1 MGMHKKIFN
10 TILKSLERGMKL
22 PVNYNTIHSNGEI
35 FEILLQTSFLHQFIE
50 TTVEQRSYFADDV
63 CSADTVIKRINT
75 YGWERILV
83 DLKTINGQLFKGWID
98 KPKGN
103 VYVAVDYHD
112 IPRYIQKKR
121 DWKPRKKKCDDVDR
135 IVHSKKQ
142 YGTHCFH
149 RVLSADIVG
158 DEKFTVYFEP
168 ILTDYDQGKIPLS
181 LIKNVKR
188 TIRIKAMLMD
198 RGFFQAVT
206 IARLYEHHVPFVIR
220 AIRTKQVKRYLQ
232 DFKKNHRVW
241 QVYEYEFNKTAH
253 GWSDR
258 RGTRVKTT
266 LVVVDSSVAEG
277 IPVESY
283 DEDDRYFLFITNLPV
298 DSQDT
303 AFQLARDF
311 RKRWCIETGYK
322 TKKQFRGKTCSLSY
336 AVRLFLILLSFV
348 LYNIWI
354 CINSTLKHKNQWMQL
369 KKPHVSSYL
378 MMFLCMIHMFSRI
391 IFTEK

>member
-22 PVNYNTIHSNGEI
+22 PVNYNTIHSNREI

-50 TTVEQRSYFADDV
+50 TTVQQRSYFADDV

-83 DLKTINGQLFKGWID
+83 DLKVINGQLFKGWID

-112 IPRYIQKKR
+112 IPRFIQKKR

-142 YGTHCFH
+142 YGTYCFH

-158 DEKFTVYFEP
+158 AEKFTVYFEP

-206 IARLYEHHVPFVIR
+206 VARLYEHHVPFVIR
-220 AIRTKQVKRYLQ
+220 AIRTKQVKRCLQ
-232 DFKKNHRVW
+232 DFKKNHRIW

-298 DSQDT
+298 GSRDT

-336 AVRLFLILLSFV
+336 AVRLFFILLSFV

-354 CINSTLKHKNQWMQL
+354 CINSTLKHKDQWMQL
-369 KKPHVSSYL
+369 EKPHVSSYL
-378 MMFLCMIHMFSRI
+378 MMFLCMIHMFSRM

>member
-10 TILKSLERGMKL
+10 IILKSLEQGIKL

-35 FEILLQTSFLHQFIE
+35 FEILLQTSFLHQCIE
-50 TTVEQRSYFADDV
+50 TTVQQRGYLADDV

-83 DLKTINGQLFKGWID
+83 DLKAINGRLFMGWVD
-98 KPKGN
+98 RPTRN

-112 IPRYIQKKR
+112 IPRYVQKKR

-135 IVHSKKQ
+135 LVHSKKQ
-142 YGTHCFH
+142 CGTHCFH

-168 ILTDYDQGKIPLS
+168 ILTDYDQGKLPLS
-181 LIKNVKR
+181 LIENVKR
-188 TIRIKAMLMD
+188 TIRIKALLMD

-206 IARLYEHHVPFVIR
+206 VARLYEHRVPFVIR
-220 AIRTKQVKRYLQ
+220 AIRTKQVKRCLQ
-232 DFKKNHRVW
+232 EFKTNHRIW
-241 QVYEYEFNKTAH
+241 HVYEYEFNKTAH
-253 GWSDR
+253 GGSDR

-266 LVVVDSSVAEG
+266 LVIVDSSVAEG

-298 DSQDT
+298 GSQET
-303 AFQLARDF
+303 AFKLARDF

-354 CINSTLKHKNQWMQL
+354 CINSRLKHKRQLMQL
-369 KKPHVSSYL
+369 EKPYVSSYL
-378 MMFLCMIHMFSRI
+378 MMFLCMIQMFSRM
-391 IFTEK
+391 IFSEK

>member
-35 FEILLQTSFLHQFIE
+35 FEILLQTSFLHQCIE
-50 TTVEQRSYFADDV
+50 TTVQQRVYLAEDV
-63 CSADTVIKRINT
+63 YSADTVIKRITT

-83 DLKTINGQLFKGWID
+83 DLKAINGQLFKQWVD

-112 IPRYIQKKR
+112 IPRYVQKKR
-121 DWKPRKKKCDDVDR
+121 DWKPRKKKCDDVKR
-135 IVHSKKQ
+135 LVHSKKQ
-142 YGTHCFH
+142 CGTHCFH

-168 ILTDYDQGKIPLS
+168 ILTDYDQGKLPVS
-181 LIKNVKR
+181 LIEHLKR
-188 TIRIKAMLMD
+188 KTTLKALFMD

-206 IARLYEHHVPFVIR
+206 VARLYEYRMPFVIR
-220 AIRTKQVKRYLQ
+220 AIRTIQVKRCLQ
-232 DFKKNHRVW
+232 DFKKNHRIW
-241 QVYEYEFNKTAH
+241 HAYEYEFNTHAH
-253 GWSDR
+253 ERSDR

-266 LVVVDSSVAEG
+266 LIIVDSSVTDG
-277 IPVESY
+277 IPIENY
-283 DEDDRYFLFITNLPV
+283 DEDDRYFLFITNLLV
-298 DSQDT
+298 DSQDM
-303 AFQLARDF
+303 AGQLARDF

-348 LYNIWI
+348 LHNMWM
-354 CINSTLKHKNQWMQL
+354 CLNATLKQKNKWMKL
-369 KKPHVSSYL
+369 KQSYVSSYL
-378 MMFLCMIHMFSRI
+378 MMFLCMIHMFSLM
-391 IFTEK
+391 IFSEK

>member
-10 TILKSLERGMKL
+10 IILKSLEQGIKL

-35 FEILLQTSFLHQFIE
+35 FEILLQTSFLHQCIE
-50 TTVEQRSYFADDV
+50 TTVQQRGYFADGV

-83 DLKTINGQLFKGWID
+83 DLKAINGRLFRGWVD
-98 KPKGN
+98 KPTGN

-112 IPRYIQKKR
+112 IPRYVQKKR
-121 DWKPRKKKCDDVDR
+121 DWKPRKKKCDDVER
-135 IVHSKKQ
+135 LVHSKKQ
-142 YGTHCFH
+142 CGTYCFH

-168 ILTDYDQGKIPLS
+168 ILTDYDQGKLPLS
-181 LIKNVKR
+181 LITNVKR

-206 IARLYEHHVPFVIR
+206 VARLYEHHVPFIIR
-220 AIRTKQVKRYLQ
+220 AIRTKQVKRCLQ
-232 DFKKNHRVW
+232 EFKTNHRIW
-241 QVYEYEFNKTAH
+241 HAYEYEFNTHAH
-253 GWSDR
+253 ERSDR

-266 LVVVDSSVAEG
+266 LIIVDSSVTDG
-277 IPVESY
+277 IPIENY
-283 DEDDRYFLFITNLPV
+283 DEDDRYFLFITNLTV
-298 DSQDT
+298 DSQDM
-303 AFQLARDF
+303 ACQLARDF

-348 LYNIWI
+348 LHNMWI
-354 CINSTLKHKNQWMQL
+354 CLNATLKQKNKWMKL
-369 KKPHVSSYL
+369 KQSHVSSYL
-378 MMFLCMIHMFSRI
+378 MMFLCMIHMFSRM
-391 IFTEK
+391 IFSEN

>member
-10 TILKSLERGMKL
+10 TILKSLERGLKL

-35 FEILLQTSFLHQFIE
+35 FEILLQTSFLHQCIE
-50 TTVEQRSYFADDV
+50 TTVQQRGYLAEDV

-75 YGWERILV
+75 YGWERILI
-83 DLKTINGQLFKGWID
+83 DLKAINGQLFTGWVD

-121 DWKPRKKKCDDVDR
+121 DWEPRKKKCDDVER
-135 IVHSKKQ
+135 LVHSKKQ
-142 YGTHCFH
+142 CGTHCFH

-168 ILTDYDQGKIPLS
+168 ILTDYDQGKLPLS

-188 TIRIKAMLMD
+188 TIRMKAMLMD

-206 IARLYEHHVPFVIR
+206 IARLYEHRVPFVIR
-220 AIRTKQVKRYLQ
+220 AIRTKQVKRCLQ
-232 DFKKNHRVW
+232 EFKTNHRVW
-241 QVYEYEFNKTAH
+241 HVYEYEFNKTAH
-253 GWSDR
+253 EQSDR

-298 DSQDT
+298 DSQEK

-354 CINSTLKHKNQWMQL
+354 CINSRSKHKNQWMQL
-369 KKPHVSSYL
+369 EKPHVSSYM
-378 MMFLCMIHMFSRI
+378 MMFLCLIHMFSRM

>member
-10 TILKSLERGMKL
+10 TILKSLEQGIKL
-22 PVNYNTIHSNGEI
+22 PVSHNTIHSNGEI
-35 FEILLQTSFLHQFIE
+35 FEILLQTSFLHQCIE
-50 TTVEQRSYFADDV
+50 TTVQQRGYLADDV
-63 CSADTVIKRINT
+63 CSADTVIKRINA

-83 DLKTINGQLFKGWID
+83 DLKAINGRLFKEWVD

-112 IPRYIQKKR
+112 IPRYVQKKR

-135 IVHSKKQ
+135 VVHSKKQ
-142 YGTHCFH
+142 CGTHCFH

-168 ILTDYDQGKIPLS
+168 ILTDYDQGKIPVS

-198 RGFFQAVT
+198 RGFFQAVS

-220 AIRTKQVKRYLQ
+220 AIRTKQVKRCLQ
-232 DFKKNHRVW
+232 EFKTNHRVW
-241 QVYEYEFNKTAH
+241 HVYEYEFNKTAH
-253 GWSDR
+253 GRSDR

-298 DSQDT
+298 GSQET

-354 CINSTLKHKNQWMQL
+354 CINSRLKHKGHRMHL
-369 KKPHVSSYL
+369 EKHYVSSYL
-378 MMFLCMIHMFSRI
+378 MMFLCMIQMFSRM

>member
-1 MGMHKKIFN
+1 M
-10 TILKSLERGMKL
+10 
-22 PVNYNTIHSNGEI
+22 
-35 FEILLQTSFLHQFIE
+35 
-50 TTVEQRSYFADDV
+50 
-63 CSADTVIKRINT
+63 
-75 YGWERILV
+75 
-83 DLKTINGQLFKGWID
+83 
-98 KPKGN
+98 
-103 VYVAVDYHD
+103 YVAVDYHD
-112 IPRYIQKKR
+112 IPRYVQKKR

-135 IVHSKKQ
+135 LVHSKKQ
-142 YGTHCFH
+142 CGTHCFH

-168 ILTDYDQGKIPLS
+168 ILTDYDQGKLPFS

-188 TIRIKAMLMD
+188 TIRIKAMLLD

-206 IARLYEHHVPFVIR
+206 VTRLYEHMCLLLSELFEQNRSNDVYRSSRRIR
-220 AIRTKQVKRYLQ
+220 GYGTCMNMRSIKLLM
-232 DFKKNHRVW
+232 
-241 QVYEYEFNKTAH
+241 
-253 GWSDR
+253 GGSDR

-266 LVVVDSSVAEG
+266 LVVVDSSVADG

-283 DEDDRYFLFITNLPV
+283 NEDDRYFLFITNLPV
-298 DSQDT
+298 VSQNT

-354 CINSTLKHKNQWMQL
+354 CLNSTLKHKNQWMQL
-369 KKPHVSSYL
+369 EKPHVSSYV
-378 MMFLCMIHMFSRI
+378 MMFLCMIHMFSRM
-391 IFTEK
+391 IFTEKFY

>member
-10 TILKSLERGMKL
+10 TILKSLEQGIKL

-35 FEILLQTSFLHQFIE
+35 FEILLQTSFLHQCIE
-50 TTVEQRSYFADDV
+50 TTVQQRGYFADDV
-63 CSADTVIKRINT
+63 CSADTVIKRITT
-75 YGWERILV
+75 YGWERILA
-83 DLKTINGQLFKGWID
+83 DLKTINRHLFKEWVD
-98 KPKGN
+98 KPKGT

-112 IPRYIQKKR
+112 IPRYVQKKR

-135 IVHSKKQ
+135 LVHSKKQ
-142 YGTHCFH
+142 CGTHCFH

-206 IARLYEHHVPFVIR
+206 VDRLYEHRMPFVIR
-220 AIRTKQVKRYLQ
+220 AIRTKQVKRCVQ
-232 DFKKNHRVW
+232 EFKKNQRVW
-241 QVYEYEFNKTAH
+241 QVYAYEFNKSAH
-253 GWSDR
+253 EQSDR

-283 DEDDRYFLFITNLPV
+283 DEEDRYFLFITNLPV
-298 DSQDT
+298 DSQET

-336 AVRLFLILLSFV
+336 SVRLFLILLSFV

-354 CINSTLKHKNQWMQL
+354 CINSKLKQKSQWMQL
-369 KKPHVSSYL
+369 EKPHVSSYV
-378 MMFLCMIHMFSRI
+378 MMFLCLIHMFSRMI
-391 IFTEK
+391 SEK